1 MKSSAVTGIAIA
13 VAVGVV
19 VGIAEARKEEPPPG
33 SLAWVVDGAIWRAT
47 LAAPDQPARLTDL
60 AVAPGLVRRLS
71 AAADGSALLV
81 DLGGNAAWVDLAG
94 GKAAAPVFLPC
105 SAGRLA
111 ADGGRVLCGARRG
124 KGSVAYRM
132 RPQLGSAALEQLSPE
147 RTALTAGDHLV
158 SEKDGALRD
167 QDKLLAPHAPL
178 DRLSVSPDGARA
190 VGRYQDGDGDALFGF
205 RLDGRAARRKLIQ
218 GAPIGW
224 SADSVWLAVD
234 GEDTACVLRA
244 VGGEYKC
251 WDHFRA
257 LAISA
262 DGNRALLGKP
272 PESGSGIDVYL
283 VPVTGVRPEKPKVVV
298 EGVLAATLLP

>member
-1 MKSSAVTGIAIA
+1 MRLLAIG
-13 VAVGVV
+13 VGLALA
-19 VGIAEARKEEPPPG
+19 VGIAQARKEPPPPG
-33 SLAWVVDGAIWRAT
+33 NLVYVKDGAIWRAR
-47 LAAPDQPARLTDL
+47 LAAPEQAERLMAL
-60 AVAPGLVRRLS
+60 AAAPSLVRGLS
-71 AAADGSALLV
+71 ASADGSALLL
-81 DLGGNAAWVDLAG
+81 DLGSNAEWIDLAPRER
-94 GKAAAPVFLPC
+94 APARVLLPC
-105 SAGRLA
+105 SGGRLA
-111 ADGGRVLCGARRG
+111 PDGGRVLCAARRG

-167 QDKLLAPHAPL
+167 QDKVLAPHAPL

-218 GAPIGW
+218 GAPVGW

-272 PESGSGIDVYL
+272 PDSGSGIDVYL
-283 VPVTGVRPEKPKVVV
+283 VPVTGVRPEKPKVLVQ
-298 EGVLAATLLP
+298 GVLAATLLP